1 MNFQNRFIV
10 AIAAACFISGA
21 YAQGDC
27 LSLHK
32 EAQQVSGQAKVQLY
46 KQVLTVCKPSFTLYY
61 QQGLAFREVENF
73 SAALES
79 FQNAQQASNKAESN
93 YTEKT
98 VAALGRQAE
107 MQVILAQRAKAIS
120 TLKLAIKVAK
130 DNKVA
135 TPDWLV
141 SLQKQIDDAISEKP
155 FDSKELRSL
164 LNEARDVGIEPK
176 IDYQI
181 TFDFNTATMTSD
193 GEALLSQV
201 VESFQDIHS
210 NVVVVGHTDT
220 KGDAAYN
227 QVLSEKRA
235 IAIKRVLAAKI
246 PALANKLTTQGKGK
260 TEPKYNGGTPDDD
273 QRNRRVEFVFVQN

>member
-1 MNFQNRFIV
+1 MNFKNRFIV

-46 KQVLTVCKPSFTLYY
+46 KQVLTVCNPSFTLYY
-61 QQGLAFREVENF
+61 QQGLAFKEVENF

-79 FQNAQQASNKAESN
+79 FQNAQQASNTAESN

-107 MQVILAQRAKAIS
+107 MQVILAQRAKGIS
-120 TLKLAIKVAK
+120 TLKLAIKIAK
-130 DNKVA
+130 DEQI
-135 TPDWLV
+135 TIPDWLL
-141 SLQKQIDDAISEKP
+141 SLQKQMDDTISEKP
-155 FDSKELRSL
+155 FNSKELRSL
-164 LNEARDVGIEPK
+164 LNETRALGVEPTL
-176 IDYQI
+176 DYQI

-193 GEALLSQV
+193 GEALLSKV

-220 KGDAAYN
+220 KGDATYN
-227 QVLSEKRA
+227 QNLSERRA
-235 IAIKRVLAAKI
+235 VAIKKALVAKMPSLAKQ
-246 PALANKLTTQGKGK
+246 LTTQGKGK
-260 TEPKYNGGTPDDD
+260 TEPKYNGDTPDDD
-273 QRNRRVEFVFVQN
+273 QRNRRVEFVFSRN